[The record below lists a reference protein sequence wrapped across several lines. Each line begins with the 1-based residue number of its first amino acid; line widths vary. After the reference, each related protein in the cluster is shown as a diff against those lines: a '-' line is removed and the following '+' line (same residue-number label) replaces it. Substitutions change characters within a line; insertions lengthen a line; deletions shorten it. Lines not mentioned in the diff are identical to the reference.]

1 MNLLGIGNLH
11 ADGSVRGSTTAELT
25 ARQVDVLAGDA
36 VVSAKDTP
44 SLHVL
49 SQLPGVS
56 VSVISVNVAT
66 AEGRIGEENSTQRN
80 SVRAQV
86 GDGTTLNVHD
96 GDFSLLAANEP
107 AKNEIVIDNG
117 LNVGLV
123 NVTVSCAGTET
134 YLETAATVGKGASI
148 KAVGAYTQ
156 LAQDKP
162 NAATRASGSSIGI
175 GISADNYFAENIA
188 VSAVR
193 ATVGEGANIQA
204 LNGIRVEAVS
214 DAVLSAITDADQ
226 GGVFTEGVLKSRNAV
241 ERELRTELGRD
252 VTLYTL
258 GGDIHVR
265 VTSGQHDSITTR
277 TLDSAAQLIGISDVR
292 ANTTITT
299 KQYIDL
305 YPGLHVENLTG
316 DVYIVATAGADKI
329 DNYSE
334 NRTSAA
340 YASQTG
346 KAETTLDLTTHI
358 VFNDEGTEPE
368 QFVFIGRDLWFFN
381 WLNEIDVKN
390 ELYISNAGFSGSI
403 YPTNT
408 VLIDLD
414 MLLDVWYG
422 KTVANGGI
430 RYLNMG
436 YHEDYNAPGSM
447 RFDNHA
453 RLDLP
458 LLSLSALRAMIEGG
472 NQNTVVSFEGS
483 LHTYTHKTRNLFTVG
498 DDCETLTGFL
508 GEESSGMLRRSDI
521 EYTLLGS
528 DSFKYSV
535 FNSFDDGVN
544 NSLIHDYADFPWLGI
559 PQMLEE
565 EGPVI
570 VDITDDG
577 VTVTGDTDGI
587 IRAAYDASAGA
598 WVFEPI
604 VKDIYEG
611 MIIESFLPEDIIIV
625 NRSRSDLILQG
636 IAFAGDVMGSSSVKI
651 VSGRDTDLYI
661 WGDIAQRID
670 HPDAPDGHYS
680 LYEQVTWWGP
690 EGGRLYQGRKND
702 ISITID
708 GDGRY
713 TRTGEGSESIEI
725 SASPDAYTLKNIL
738 QNAANV
744 VSIRGQ
750 MTLENCLEHVIYNGG
765 HVTITNNT
773 AKDLIFEGAGFG
785 GGSFVQYIGKNHYQ
799 VITEPSDSSFRVI
812 NNAGGALHLRGDV
825 TTKRFEAVWNGA
837 SGDFTQQAGTTI
849 HADRIAIRNAAN
861 IGTEAERLNVSVLPD
876 GVEALEASG
885 NIWAT
890 LALRAS
896 GYAVAPMG
904 VIETAG
910 DVNIEFINASQNYA
924 YSQDVTFERLAGR
937 NITLW
942 LDRYL
947 SLTGAQDGAAV
958 EIDAENDLS
967 IFLSEISVLT
977 TIGTREDPLAIS
989 VGGKFHAA
997 AFDEDGNI
1005 LDADFKIFLEVPE
1018 GDLDATPTSM
1028 KLWTLDMPLYIN
1040 VQNGSLTIGD
1050 IAANGAILRASGDM
1064 TIGNVSLA
1072 TQTESYDVRA
1082 GGDLR
1087 IASITLNSIVSG
1099 DLNFAA
1105 DGDLTVENGLTTFT
1119 PVTLQ
1124 AGGDVYLRGQ
1134 TSVQPGGHLTVLAG
1148 GDVYLDDLVSKHQT
1162 TIDVSGD
1169 IIAGSVW
1176 VCGAAEMTAQ
1186 GVFTAEKLHFR
1197 REYAQVDHDLRLT
1210 VAGDVSIGELIVDYG
1225 DFYLESTGG
1234 NIDVDAYSVHIF
1246 ATGGQ
1251 FALEAPQGSVTMRSG
1266 SALSVDGFT
1275 PGTLSGFEAT
1285 ARIHAGKD
1293 VDLSADG
1300 AIFLDGPFGFA
1311 LDILSDAGAIRLGSI
1326 DNSSQVYDLRLSFTG
1341 DATIRALTYS
1351 GYLMGSEGTLRL
1363 TATGDLTIEETLR
1376 FRAPLAVDVAGTFAV
1391 AALEGDSAAMD
1402 VRAKNIRFGSA
1413 NITLRG
1419 AGSIVADEEFSVNDF
1434 YYCGYSYD
1442 ALDIRAARQAGTIIS
1457 FGVYNGDLTFTI
1469 EEGDLRADYVNIES
1483 GNVTL
1488 EALTGSLR
1496 IDTVHAAYITG
1507 LYAIELRAGLDIGS
1521 SAAPLKYVVTS
1532 AWTPANCTEN
1542 FVWTRDLYLDYDRT
1556 GSTPLTLNKQGAG
1569 NIYLTTHGR
1578 GVEITQ
1584 SGALGGVIDASGQS
1598 VSITTTSGSIGTQE
1612 APLVIEAAYS
1622 LTLAS
1627 AQDIWARG
1635 TSGLRIGSV
1644 AAQGSVSLEAQGA
1657 LTGVAGHSANITS
1670 DAGEIDLRASSISSA
1685 TLHGAAG
1692 KALTAR
1698 VAANLAQ
1705 LYVDHDADVTLLL
1718 SGVGRLGGEL
1728 RSAGT
1733 LTIENTAEA
1742 GALTLEGALE
1752 AESITVRVPG
1762 ALTLGGTAQAG
1773 NIDAQADSIAIDS
1786 TARIAATENIRL
1798 HVSGDLGTDHYLGY
1812 SPDYDELPA
1821 ISAGGLA
1828 EMHAG
1833 GSLAL
1838 YADVE
1843 AGSLSLEAGADATL
1857 FGAFNATAGGL
1868 NIVAG
1873 GGLTLLMTEP
1883 GEYTGDTR
1891 DHMTLRAN
1899 GDITIAAAGAFAAL
1913 CYDRSWEKIMQDS
1926 GEMARKAVTIESVA
1940 GNISITAAD
1949 ISTGALLAPAG
1960 DVLASAEG
1968 ALRLE
1973 YAKAQGRIDLRGLE
1987 SIAVF
1992 ANADE
1997 NGAPA
2002 PGLEAAS
2009 FAFTSHGDITD
2020 GDGGEV
2026 LLRFTGGLTPVT
2038 LREIGHGA
2046 QVLLA
2051 DLNGGALTLTATADP
2066 GELGYITTADG
2077 LAQALGLASAAGD
2090 TVTLQGDLTLSKGLS
2105 LLLAANQTIT
2115 LDLNGH
2121 TLRAG
2126 AELLHALIALSG
2138 EGTLRLTG
2146 GALRGSG
2153 EELPLVFVADG
2164 TLEVANVTID
2174 NAGGTAARL
2183 LSGSL
2188 HAPATGEG
2196 AQAIL
2201 SGKTAV
2207 LAQYDAIVT
2216 TDNTVRTQITD
2227 ASGEARDYYAV
2238 FGHDLTAAAAG
2249 ATRLCFRVLADDA
2262 YIVRIDAQNAASEA
2276 GSAQPWTPDVTAY
2289 SLKDGQ
2295 YVTLD
2300 PDDYAFTF
2308 YKLDADGNW
2317 IVLPDAP
2324 TLGEPGSYQAKLTLT
2339 DGTLEDGSVDTV
2351 TYHIYS
2357 RGDTGV
2363 TVESV
2368 TRFVFEDDGKA
2379 YGPSVSGLLDGDSL
2393 LFSIDGDE
2401 FTAALPTFGFE
2412 DLEGQRSAVKTVHY
2426 TLQRDGLT
2434 FYGEATVKLVLLDTS
2449 VEFTTVYDHDHNK
2462 DIPYSHAIALDRPVL
2477 TYGYEV
2483 ASGDVIVQG
2492 VFDEEMWRYYFQG
2505 AIYQLLVDGS
2515 TEDRK
2520 TVLGE
2525 TQFFDPSSAST
2536 DAHAVTIK
2544 ASIVPT
2550 EAGREL
2556 FDDYYHS
2563 WFLDVYGNLVASQRT
2578 WQVVKGDAQ
2587 DWALKDEEGAHVV
2600 RDGGAVDLSGL
2611 IAFDDADARLDD
2623 YTPVYTVKDAA
2634 GNTIFTGV
2642 TQDRL
2647 ILEPGAYTVEI
2658 ALESDRYEVS
2668 ATTQTYAMSLYVE
2681 SEFFELALRD
2691 ETRGARVDATYPAYA
2706 YAYDRSTGAFTVSA
2720 WYGTALGA
2728 YTFYGFELQDNTDG
2742 ANLDLTGMTF
2752 SLTGEEGSFVSLEA
2766 LNFRADKPGQYTL
2779 YYRMTGTADGEPVAG
2794 GGAVTLDIQPI
2805 DLASVI
2811 DARLDVEEGSYPSYN
2826 ALYDGH
2832 AAQTSDILVLEDVR
2846 PIAPWGGYLLSV
2858 DDLTVTFVDEYGVSH
2873 VGVVDMELG
2882 DGADWLDIEEIFVQ
2896 LDAYHTQLSFRP
2908 SRGLTYWYSAY
2919 LATDDKPR
2927 YELDHDWRPADFGEV
2942 GGITCVIG
2950 DPDDLD
2956 DVLRIVP
2963 ELLDGHES
2971 HFSDRQ
2977 FASAF
2982 EEVGL
2987 TRLDWELLVEFYDY
3001 DSLAAGTLNPGE
3013 ERRLSGSM
3021 SVSSATTAEDLALL
3035 VEDMGRVG
3043 AYFIGIAYTGYNAEG
3058 AQLFTATDY
3067 VTIRTPTQLEMT
3079 VDSDTEIYYDGRE
3092 HTVALD
3098 GLEEG
3103 DILEVRHQQVDAQ
3116 GQPVGGEQAQFFY
3129 ISGFDPD
3136 TLAPLG
3142 YVCDADGYYDSDTA
3156 QVSVLPAF
3164 LGEAVSDSIYQ
3175 ISYTVRRGDN
3185 RLVAHAMSARA
3196 VNVFE
3201 DVDLWRSWLVGM
3213 EPLYE
3218 PFHSDTQLTIKASAR
3233 WEITGVSAEG
3243 YEGLA
3248 DGDAHG
3254 FTIRGL
3260 NVEDG
3265 DVLDSVRITVR
3276 DAQGAPVSGLDGV
3289 LLSDLAAAVGAD
3301 GAVYVPLLSAAGDY
3315 TVEYTVERGLLFF
3328 PFTETTGLRLLKGAP
3343 VVGVDKSV
3351 VYDAK
3356 PHTIELENLDGAQ
3369 VLHWWTSVD
3378 GTQTAV
3384 QPTFTEAGTY
3394 TIFFEAQR
3402 ELTGDQGTYFETYL
3416 GSAVLEIRPFNV
3428 TAGGWTGV
3436 YDGASHGVTLADVD
3450 WTSDKVEYAVGSGA
3464 FTAAASAA
3472 ELPAFTDSGEYAITL
3487 RVTRENA
3494 TLDIPVLVRI
3504 QPRQITGI
3512 SAGTV
3517 RGYADGTDYAI
3528 CVEGAPEGVEI
3539 YYYVNGAWTKEN
3551 PAYRDVGSYDV
3562 PFELRGANYQT
3573 YSGVGH
3579 IDVLYLSGIVSE
3591 GFEGTWDGKAHAI
3604 ELYGPTASDVVYYRV
3619 GENGVETTVKPQFT
3633 DVGKYAVYYRVER
3646 YLDGAL
3652 SHVEYGVEMVNILPL
3667 NDPTITA
3674 HAYSG
3679 EYDGKHHAGVT
3690 LSGDLTGVTVRYF
3703 DNASGTWLADPPLFK
3718 DAGEYAL
3725 TVVFENALGEV
3736 FSVQPVTVSIQ
3747 PRQLSWDISGLDLD
3761 GVTKVRDGETSLE
3774 GALGTLGILGALEGD
3789 SVHLTYDGYLAYL
3802 LSNELGQ
3809 GLPAAIEFYGLRLDN
3824 ANYALPEDALFTF
3837 RVRHIPG
3844 LPASLGIPNETYDG
3858 GAHEPSIYW
3867 IASSKGWITA
3877 WTATSAMWTP
3887 APPPFTSP
3895 ALARWRDR
3903 APPTRSS
3910 SIRRRCRS
3918 PRR

>member
-1 MNLLGIGNLH
+1 
-11 ADGSVRGSTTAELT
+11 
-25 ARQVDVLAGDA
+25 
-36 VVSAKDTP
+36 
-44 SLHVL
+44 
-49 SQLPGVS
+49 
-56 VSVISVNVAT
+56 
-66 AEGRIGEENSTQRN
+66 
-80 SVRAQV
+80 
-86 GDGTTLNVHD
+86 
-96 GDFSLLAANEP
+96 
-107 AKNEIVIDNG
+107 
-117 LNVGLV
+117 
-123 NVTVSCAGTET
+123 
-134 YLETAATVGKGASI
+134 
-148 KAVGAYTQ
+148 
-156 LAQDKP
+156 
-162 NAATRASGSSIGI
+162 
-175 GISADNYFAENIA
+175 
-188 VSAVR
+188 
-193 ATVGEGANIQA
+193 
-204 LNGIRVEAVS
+204 
-214 DAVLSAITDADQ
+214 
-226 GGVFTEGVLKSRNAV
+226 
-241 ERELRTELGRD
+241 
-252 VTLYTL
+252 
-258 GGDIHVR
+258 
-265 VTSGQHDSITTR
+265 
-277 TLDSAAQLIGISDVR
+277 
-292 ANTTITT
+292 
-299 KQYIDL
+299 
-305 YPGLHVENLTG
+305 
-316 DVYIVATAGADKI
+316 
-329 DNYSE
+329 
-334 NRTSAA
+334 
-340 YASQTG
+340 
-346 KAETTLDLTTHI
+346 
-358 VFNDEGTEPE
+358 
-368 QFVFIGRDLWFFN
+368 
-381 WLNEIDVKN
+381 
-390 ELYISNAGFSGSI
+390 
-403 YPTNT
+403 
-408 VLIDLD
+408 
-414 MLLDVWYG
+414 ML
-422 KTVANGGI
+422 
-430 RYLNMG
+430 
-436 YHEDYNAPGSM
+436 
-447 RFDNHA
+447 
-453 RLDLP
+453 
-458 LLSLSALRAMIEGG
+458 
-472 NQNTVVSFEGS
+472 Q
-483 LHTYTHKTRNLFTVG
+483 
-498 DDCETLTGFL
+498 
-508 GEESSGMLRRSDI
+508 RSDI

-559 PQMLEE
+559 PQMLEG

-587 IRAAYDASAGA
+587 IRAAYDATAGA

-625 NRSRSDLILQG
+625 NRSRSDIILQG

-680 LYEQVTWWGP
+680 LFEQVTWWGP

-708 GDGRY
+708 GDGQY
-713 TRTGEGSESIEI
+713 TRAGEGSQSIEI

-738 QNAANV
+738 QTAANV

-812 NNAGGALHLRGDV
+812 NNVGGALHLRGDV
-825 TTKRFEAVWNGA
+825 TTKRFEAVWNGV
-837 SGDFTQQAGTTI
+837 SGDFTQQTGTTI

-1005 LDADFKIFLEVPE
+1005 LDADFKFFLEVPE
-1018 GDLDATPTSM
+1018 GDLDATPTNM
-1028 KLWTLDMPLYIN
+1028 ELWTLDMPLYIN

-1072 TQTESYDVRA
+1072 VQTESYDVWA

-1087 IASITLNSIVSG
+1087 IASITLDSIVSG
-1099 DLNFAA
+1099 DLRFVA
-1105 DGDLTVENGLTTFT
+1105 DGDLSVENGLTTFT

-1162 TIDVSGD
+1162 TIDASGD
-1169 IIAGSVW
+1169 IIAGSTW

-1197 REYAQVDHDLRLT
+1197 REYAQVDHDLRII

-1266 SALSVDGFT
+1266 SALSLGGFT

-1442 ALDIRAARQAGTIIS
+1442 ALDIRAARQAGTITS

-1496 IDTVHAAYITG
+1496 IDTVHAAYVTG

-1569 NIYLTTHGR
+1569 NICLTVRGR

-1584 SGALGGVIDASGQS
+1584 DGALGGVIDASGQS
-1598 VSITTTSGSIGTQE
+1598 VSITTTSGGIGTQE

-1622 LTLAS
+1622 LTLTS

-1657 LTGVAGHSANITS
+1657 LTGVAGYSANITS
-1670 DAGEIDLRASSISSA
+1670 EAGEIDLRASSISSA

-1692 KALTAR
+1692 EPLTAC

-1752 AESITVRVPG
+1752 AENITVRVPG

-1786 TARIAATENIRL
+1786 AVRIAATENIRL
-1798 HVSGDLGTDHYLGY
+1798 HTSGDLATDYELGY
-1812 SPDYDELPA
+1812 YPDYDKLPA

-1828 EMHAG
+1828 ELRAG
-1833 GSLAL
+1833 GSLTL
-1838 YADVE
+1838 FADVE
-1843 AGSLSLEAGADATL
+1843 VGSLALEAGADATL
-1857 FGAFNATAGGL
+1857 LGAFTATTGGLGITAGGE
-1868 NIVAG
+1868 
-1873 GGLTLLMTEP
+1873 LTLLMTEP

-1899 GDITIAAAGAFAAL
+1899 GDLTIAAGGAFAAL
-1913 CYDRSWEKIMQDS
+1913 CYDRSREEIMQDS
-1926 GEMARKAVTIESVA
+1926 GEMARKAVTIESAA
-1940 GNISITAAD
+1940 GNISITASD

-1968 ALRLE
+1968 ALRLMR
-1973 YAKAQGRIDLRGLE
+1973 ANAQGRIDLRGME

-1992 ANADE
+1992 ANADA

-2020 GDGGEV
+2020 GGGGEV

-2051 DLNGGALTLTATADP
+2051 DLDGGALTLTATAGP
-2066 GELGYITTADG
+2066 GELGYITTAEG
-2077 LAQALGLASAAGD
+2077 LAQALGLASASGD

-2126 AELLHALIALSG
+2126 AELLHALLALSG

-2164 TLEVANVTID
+2164 TLEVANATID

-2238 FGHDLTAAAAG
+2238 FGHDLTAAATG

-2262 YIVRIDAQNAASEA
+2262 YIVRIEAQNAASEA

-2317 IVLPDAP
+2317 IALPDAP
-2324 TLGEPGSYQAKLTLT
+2324 TLGQPGSYQAKLTLT
-2339 DGTLEDGSVDTV
+2339 GGTLEDGSVDTV

-2368 TRFVFEDDGKA
+2368 MRFVFDGDGKA
-2379 YGPSVSGLLDGDSL
+2379 YGPSVSGLLDGDAL
-2393 LFSIDGDE
+2393 LFSIDGDA

-2434 FYGEATVKLVLLDTS
+2434 FYGEATVTLVLLDTS
-2449 VEFTTVYDHDHNK
+2449 VKFTTEYDHDPNK
-2462 DIPYSHAIALDRPVL
+2462 SDIPYSHAIALDRPVL
-2477 TYGYEV
+2477 TYGYED

-2505 AIYQLLVDGS
+2505 AIYRLLIDGS
-2515 TEDRK
+2515 VEDQK

-2525 TQFFDPSSAST
+2525 TQFFDPPSAST
-2536 DAHAVTIK
+2536 DALAVTIE

-2550 EAGREL
+2550 EAGKRTVWQL
-2556 FDDYYHS
+2556 
-2563 WFLDVYGNLVASQRT
+2563 LPRLVPRCIRQ
-2578 WQVVKGDAQ
+2578 
-2587 DWALKDEEGAHVV
+2587 
-2600 RDGGAVDLSGL
+2600 
-2611 IAFDDADARLDD
+2611 
-2623 YTPVYTVKDAA
+2623 
-2634 GNTIFTGV
+2634 
-2642 TQDRL
+2642 
-2647 ILEPGAYTVEI
+2647 PGRVA
-2658 ALESDRYEVS
+2658 
-2668 ATTQTYAMSLYVE
+2668 
-2681 SEFFELALRD
+2681 
-2691 ETRGARVDATYPAYA
+2691 ARVEGRQGRCA
-2706 YAYDRSTGAFTVSA
+2706 G
-2720 WYGTALGA
+2720 LGA
-2728 YTFYGFELQDNTDG
+2728 
-2742 ANLDLTGMTF
+2742 
-2752 SLTGEEGSFVSLEA
+2752 
-2766 LNFRADKPGQYTL
+2766 
-2779 YYRMTGTADGEPVAG
+2779 
-2794 GGAVTLDIQPI
+2794 
-2805 DLASVI
+2805 
-2811 DARLDVEEGSYPSYN
+2811 
-2826 ALYDGH
+2826 
-2832 AAQTSDILVLEDVR
+2832 
-2846 PIAPWGGYLLSV
+2846 
-2858 DDLTVTFVDEYGVSH
+2858 
-2873 VGVVDMELG
+2873 
-2882 DGADWLDIEEIFVQ
+2882 
-2896 LDAYHTQLSFRP
+2896 
-2908 SRGLTYWYSAY
+2908 
-2919 LATDDKPR
+2919 
-2927 YELDHDWRPADFGEV
+2927 
-2942 GGITCVIG
+2942 
-2950 DPDDLD
+2950 
-2956 DVLRIVP
+2956 
-2963 ELLDGHES
+2963 
-2971 HFSDRQ
+2971 
-2977 FASAF
+2977 
-2982 EEVGL
+2982 
-2987 TRLDWELLVEFYDY
+2987 
-3001 DSLAAGTLNPGE
+3001 
-3013 ERRLSGSM
+3013 
-3021 SVSSATTAEDLALL
+3021 
-3035 VEDMGRVG
+3035 
-3043 AYFIGIAYTGYNAEG
+3043 
-3058 AQLFTATDY
+3058 
-3067 VTIRTPTQLEMT
+3067 
-3079 VDSDTEIYYDGRE
+3079 
-3092 HTVALD
+3092 
-3098 GLEEG
+3098 
-3103 DILEVRHQQVDAQ
+3103 Q
-3116 GQPVGGEQAQFFY
+3116 G
-3129 ISGFDPD
+3129 
-3136 TLAPLG
+3136 
-3142 YVCDADGYYDSDTA
+3142 
-3156 QVSVLPAF
+3156 
-3164 LGEAVSDSIYQ
+3164 
-3175 ISYTVRRGDN
+3175 
-3185 RLVAHAMSARA
+3185 
-3196 VNVFE
+3196 
-3201 DVDLWRSWLVGM
+3201 
-3213 EPLYE
+3213 
-3218 PFHSDTQLTIKASAR
+3218 
-3233 WEITGVSAEG
+3233 
-3243 YEGLA
+3243 
-3248 DGDAHG
+3248 
-3254 FTIRGL
+3254 
-3260 NVEDG
+3260 
-3265 DVLDSVRITVR
+3265 
-3276 DAQGAPVSGLDGV
+3276 
-3289 LLSDLAAAVGAD
+3289 
-3301 GAVYVPLLSAAGDY
+3301 
-3315 TVEYTVERGLLFF
+3315 
-3328 PFTETTGLRLLKGAP
+3328 
-3343 VVGVDKSV
+3343 
-3351 VYDAK
+3351 
-3356 PHTIELENLDGAQ
+3356 
-3369 VLHWWTSVD
+3369 
-3378 GTQTAV
+3378 
-3384 QPTFTEAGTY
+3384 
-3394 TIFFEAQR
+3394 
-3402 ELTGDQGTYFETYL
+3402 
-3416 GSAVLEIRPFNV
+3416 
-3428 TAGGWTGV
+3428 
-3436 YDGASHGVTLADVD
+3436 
-3450 WTSDKVEYAVGSGA
+3450 
-3464 FTAAASAA
+3464 
-3472 ELPAFTDSGEYAITL
+3472 
-3487 RVTRENA
+3487 
-3494 TLDIPVLVRI
+3494 
-3504 QPRQITGI
+3504 
-3512 SAGTV
+3512 
-3517 RGYADGTDYAI
+3517 
-3528 CVEGAPEGVEI
+3528 
-3539 YYYVNGAWTKEN
+3539 
-3551 PAYRDVGSYDV
+3551 
-3562 PFELRGANYQT
+3562 
-3573 YSGVGH
+3573 
-3579 IDVLYLSGIVSE
+3579 
-3591 GFEGTWDGKAHAI
+3591 
-3604 ELYGPTASDVVYYRV
+3604 
-3619 GENGVETTVKPQFT
+3619 
-3633 DVGKYAVYYRVER
+3633 
-3646 YLDGAL
+3646 
-3652 SHVEYGVEMVNILPL
+3652 
-3667 NDPTITA
+3667 
-3674 HAYSG
+3674 
-3679 EYDGKHHAGVT
+3679 
-3690 LSGDLTGVTVRYF
+3690 
-3703 DNASGTWLADPPLFK
+3703 
-3718 DAGEYAL
+3718 
-3725 TVVFENALGEV
+3725 
-3736 FSVQPVTVSIQ
+3736 
-3747 PRQLSWDISGLDLD
+3747 
-3761 GVTKVRDGETSLE
+3761 
-3774 GALGTLGILGALEGD
+3774 
-3789 SVHLTYDGYLAYL
+3789 
-3802 LSNELGQ
+3802 
-3809 GLPAAIEFYGLRLDN
+3809 
-3824 ANYALPEDALFTF
+3824 
-3837 RVRHIPG
+3837 
-3844 LPASLGIPNETYDG
+3844 
-3858 GAHEPSIYW
+3858 
-3867 IASSKGWITA
+3867 
-3877 WTATSAMWTP
+3877 
-3887 APPPFTSP
+3887 
-3895 ALARWRDR
+3895 
-3903 APPTRSS
+3903 
-3910 SIRRRCRS
+3910 
-3918 PRR
+3918 